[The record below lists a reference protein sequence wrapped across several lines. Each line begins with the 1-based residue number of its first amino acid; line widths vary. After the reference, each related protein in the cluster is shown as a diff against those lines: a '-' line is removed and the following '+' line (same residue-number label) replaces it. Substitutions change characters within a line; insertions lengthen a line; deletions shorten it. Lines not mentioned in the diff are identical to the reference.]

1 VYVDTD
7 DNVPWYHTFAA
18 SVHTAGER
26 AKVVAMHSTAYL
38 VVIATIESI
47 LVTAALSVP
56 PNVTPLVVGLLTFAV
71 YGGDRIADADTDE
84 MTSPDQ
90 SAFVRR
96 YESVLSVLTA
106 GAYGV
111 AIAISITGGPLALGL
126 TLLPGAFWILY
137 ASDWLPTL
145 SSGFDRLKG
154 VLVVNSALVALAWA
168 ITMTFLPLAFADA
181 AFSPVAAVV
190 FAYFFLDRFINVEIP
205 NVEDR
210 AGDEA
215 IGVSTLP
222 TVLGLRRTRRVL
234 YGLTLAVAALL
245 IGAFVVELLTL
256 RLTVALLV
264 GVGYTLVASALVG
277 RLEEYGRLTV
287 ASNGKHLAVFAAVL
301 LLSAVGL

>member
-1 VYVDTD
+1 MSMDGRTCVITGSARGIGRGIAEYLGEEGA
-7 DNVPWYHTFAA
+7 NV
-18 SVHTAGER
+18 
-26 AKVVAMHSTAYL
+26 VVAD
-38 VVIATIESI
+38 V
-47 LVTAALSVP
+47 
-56 PNVTPLVVGLLTFAV
+56 
-71 YGGDRIADADTDE
+71 DTDE
-84 MTSPDQ
+84 MTSPKQ

-96 YESVLSVLTA
+96 YESVLSILTA
-106 GAYGV
+106 GAYGI

-154 VLVVNSALVALAWA
+154 VLIVNSALVALAWA

-181 AFSPVAAVV
+181 AVTPVAAVV

-234 YGLTLAVAALL
+234 YGLALSVAALL

-256 RLTVALLV
+256 RLTTALLV
-264 GVGYTLVASALVG
+264 GVGYTFVASALVG
-277 RLEEYGRLTV
+277 RLDEYGPLTV
-287 ASNGKHLAVFAAVL
+287 ASNGKHLVVFAALL